1 MNVLYIAGI
10 FIAIIAVAVVLLMGL
25 LNMAK
30 GGTPEKSQS
39 LMRWR
44 IGLQAIAL
52 VVIMGVIW
60 AVGS

>member
-1 MNVLYIAGI
+1 MNVVYIAAI
-10 FIAIIAVAVVLLMGL
+10 FIAIIAVAGVLLMGL

-60 AVGS
+60 VVGS

>member
-10 FIAIIAVAVVLLMGL
+10 FIAIIAVAAVLLLGL
-25 LNMAK
+25 LNMAR
-30 GGTPEKSQS
+30 GGSSQKSQK

-52 VVIMGVIW
+52 AVIMGVIW
-60 AVGS
+60 VVGT

>member
-25 LNMAK
+25 LNMAR
-30 GGTPEKSQS
+30 GGDSRKSQS

-52 VVIMGVIW
+52 AVIMGVIW
-60 AVGS
+60 ILGS

>member
-25 LNMAK
+25 LNMAR
-30 GGTPEKSQS
+30 GGSSQKSQK

-52 VVIMGVIW
+52 AVIMGVIW
-60 AVGS
+60 VMGT

>member
-1 MNVLYIAGI
+1 MNVVYIAAI
-10 FIAIIAVAVVLLMGL
+10 FIAIIAVAGVLLMGL

-60 AVGS
+60 IAGR

>member
-1 MNVLYIAGI
+1 MNVVYIASI

-25 LNMAK
+25 LNMAR
-30 GGTPEKSQS
+30 GGTPGRSQS

-52 VVIMGVIW
+52 AVIMGVIW
-60 AVGS
+60 IAGG

>member
-1 MNVLYIAGI
+1 MNVVYIAAI
-10 FIAIIAVAVVLLMGL
+10 FIAIIAVAGVLLMGL

-60 AVGS
+60 IVGG